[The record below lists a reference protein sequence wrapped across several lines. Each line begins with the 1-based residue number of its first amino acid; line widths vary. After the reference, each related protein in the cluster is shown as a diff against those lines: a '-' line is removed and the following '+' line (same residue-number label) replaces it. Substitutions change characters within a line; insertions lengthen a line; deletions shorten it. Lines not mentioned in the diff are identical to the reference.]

1 MHKYQKKNNN
11 LIKYI
16 IKYINLD
23 VKLKSS
29 FNHHFRI
36 YKLNVLLKYVI
47 DILMTGLSFRQYK
60 QISNCKCHWY
70 GS

>member
-11 LIKYI
+11 LIKNI

-29 FNHHFRI
+29 FYHHNRI
-36 YKLNVLLKYVI
+36 YKLHVLLKYII
-47 DILMTGLSFRQYK
+47 DILMSGLSFRQYK

-70 GS
+70 ES

>member
-23 VKLKSS
+23 VNLKSS
-29 FNHHFRI
+29 FYYHCGI
-36 YKLNVLLKYVI
+36 YKLKVLLKYVI
-47 DILMTGLSFRQYK
+47 DILILGLSFRQYK

>member
-36 YKLNVLLKYVI
+36 
-47 DILMTGLSFRQYK
+47 
-60 QISNCKCHWY
+60 
-70 GS
+70 